1 MNTVNI
7 SMFEELA
14 KPDADGRVALC
25 QSPLAV
31 RANTWLVGVML
42 DANKGNHGNG
52 TSRMARVTGIWV
64 VPTNTNLEK
73 LLSDKS
79 PILGH
84 QMAVP
89 SHGGQRTKRR
99 STPEA

>member
-1 MNTVNI
+1 MMNTVNI

-14 KPDADGRVALC
+14 KPDADGPVALC

-31 RANTWLVGVML
+31 RANTWLVG
-42 DANKGNHGNG
+42 DAGCKQGESWQRDLSDGKGD
-52 TSRMARVTGIWV
+52 WV

-84 QMAVP
+84 QMAVLP
-89 SHGGQRTKRR
+89 MVDNE
-99 STPEA
+99 P